1 MPADLWTI
9 ESKMHETGF
18 LTKITV
24 QKFSRDLRDSD
35 LDRLN
40 YYAKKIRSLKE
51 DRDQPNY
58 VSVDGDVIL
67 SLQRCLTGKPLI
79 PRLQSVELS

>member
-18 LTKITV
+18 VSEKLLTKITV
-24 QKFSRDLRDSD
+24 QKFVRDLRDSD

-58 VSVDGDVIL
+58 VQTTHSKAAV
-67 SLQRCLTGKPLI
+67 S
-79 PRLQSVELS
+79 